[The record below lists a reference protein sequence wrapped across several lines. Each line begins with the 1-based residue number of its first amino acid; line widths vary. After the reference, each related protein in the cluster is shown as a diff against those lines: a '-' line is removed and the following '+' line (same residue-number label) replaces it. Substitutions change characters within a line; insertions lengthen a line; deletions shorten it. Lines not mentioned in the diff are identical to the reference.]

1 MLAQIFHF
9 IKYNNATVIILAII
23 LILGGGALA
32 AGPEAIGQK
41 QTSVQGIDNTL
52 LLAADLDN
60 FNMDFKIEKIE
71 QDEQYYYVIY
81 SYLDLVVLTN
91 AWQYQ
96 LNSKMQKI
104 SRKLKQDLGEYL
116 VGFLVKHQEARTRQ
130 LKQEKHLAELS
141 GAQTRTEVTEYSG
154 LIGKTLNLASKAFP
168 DYEPVKT
175 RQLPAPE
182 NFNLPTSSTSLS
194 EGGQTQADN
203 LTQDYN
209 NFLATHLEIFETLTA
224 PAQADAAS
232 SALDTA
238 TSADATV
245 PEIDT
250 SETDTAVSETDTAV
264 SETDAAV
271 LETPVGSEISAIT
284 EPESVDIIELPT
296 LTPTENIVPAEPA
309 PAPAPEA
316 PAEPEPTQ

>member
-182 NFNLPTSSTSLS
+182 NFNLPTSATSLS
-194 EGGQTQADN
+194 EGGQAQADN
-203 LTQDYN
+203 LTQVYN
-209 NFLATHLEIFETLTA
+209 NYLVAHPDLFINE
-224 PAQADAAS
+224 
-232 SALDTA
+232 TA
-238 TSADATV
+238 TSSPATAETV
-245 PEIDT
+245 ASSTQELAPEMVST
-250 SETDTAVSETDTAV
+250 EPAETSTESETVS
-264 SETDAAV
+264 
-271 LETPVGSEISAIT
+271 T
-284 EPESVDIIELPT
+284 EPETAPIEPTEVQIIELP
-296 LTPTENIVPAEPA
+296 PVEPI
-309 PAPAPEA
+309 A

>member
-81 SYLDLVVLTN
+81 SYLDLVVLDN

-96 LNSKMQKI
+96 LNSQTRKI
-104 SRKLKQDLGEYL
+104 SKKLKQDLGEYL
-116 VGFLVKHQEARTRQ
+116 VGFLAKHQEARTRQ

-194 EGGQTQADN
+194 EGGQAQADN
-203 LTQDYN
+203 LTQVYN
-209 NFLATHLEIFETLTA
+209 NYLAAHPDLFINE
-224 PAQADAAS
+224 
-232 SALDTA
+232 TA
-238 TSADATV
+238 TSSPATAETV
-245 PEIDT
+245 ASSTQELAPEMVST
-250 SETDTAVSETDTAV
+250 EPAETSTESETVS
-264 SETDAAV
+264 
-271 LETPVGSEISAIT
+271 T
-284 EPESVDIIELPT
+284 EPETAPIEPTEVQIIELP
-296 LTPTENIVPAEPA
+296 PVEPI
-309 PAPAPEA
+309 A

>member
-1 MLAQIFHF
+1 MLAKIIHF

-32 AGPEAIGQK
+32 AGPETIGQK

-116 VGFLVKHQEARTRQ
+116 VGFLAKHQEARTRQ

-194 EGGQTQADN
+194 EGGQAQADN
-203 LTQDYN
+203 LTQVYN
-209 NFLATHLEIFETLTA
+209 NYLAAYPDLFINE
-224 PAQADAAS
+224 
-232 SALDTA
+232 TA
-238 TSADATV
+238 TSSPATAETV
-245 PEIDT
+245 ASSTQELAPEMVST
-250 SETDTAVSETDTAV
+250 EPAETSTESETVS
-264 SETDAAV
+264 
-271 LETPVGSEISAIT
+271 T
-284 EPESVDIIELPT
+284 EPETAPIEPTEVQIIELP
-296 LTPTENIVPAEPA
+296 PVEPI
-309 PAPAPEA
+309 A

>member
-96 LNSKMQKI
+96 LNSQTRKI
-104 SRKLKQDLGEYL
+104 SKKLKQDLGEYL
-116 VGFLVKHQEARTRQ
+116 VGFLAKHQEARTRQ

-194 EGGQTQADN
+194 EGGQAQADN
-203 LTQDYN
+203 LTQAYN
-209 NFLATHLEIFETLTA
+209 NYLAAHPDLFINE
-224 PAQADAAS
+224 
-232 SALDTA
+232 TA
-238 TSADATV
+238 TSSPATAETV
-245 PEIDT
+245 ASSTQELAPEMVST
-250 SETDTAVSETDTAV
+250 EPAETSTESETVS
-264 SETDAAV
+264 
-271 LETPVGSEISAIT
+271 T
-284 EPESVDIIELPT
+284 EPETAPIEPTEVQIIELP
-296 LTPTENIVPAEPA
+296 PVEPI
-309 PAPAPEA
+309 A

>member
-1 MLAQIFHF
+1 MLAKIIHF

-32 AGPEAIGQK
+32 AGPETIGQK

-116 VGFLVKHQEARTRQ
+116 VGFLAKHQEARTRQ

-182 NFNLPTSSTSLS
+182 NFNLPTSATSLS
-194 EGGQTQADN
+194 EGGQAQADN
-203 LTQDYN
+203 LTQVYN
-209 NFLATHLEIFETLTA
+209 NYLAAHPDLFINE
-224 PAQADAAS
+224 
-232 SALDTA
+232 TA
-238 TSADATV
+238 TSSPATAETV
-245 PEIDT
+245 ASSTQELAPEMVST
-250 SETDTAVSETDTAV
+250 EPAETSTESETVS
-264 SETDAAV
+264 
-271 LETPVGSEISAIT
+271 T
-284 EPESVDIIELPT
+284 EPETAPIEPTEVQIIELP
-296 LTPTENIVPAEPA
+296 PVEPI
-309 PAPAPEA
+309 A

>member
-81 SYLDLVVLTN
+81 SYLDLVVLDN

-96 LNSKMQKI
+96 LNSQTRKI
-104 SRKLKQDLGEYL
+104 SKKLKQDLGQYL
-116 VGFLVKHQEARTRQ
+116 ANFLVKHQEARTRQ

-182 NFNLPTSSTSLS
+182 NFNLPTSATSLS
-194 EGGQTQADN
+194 EGGQAQADN
-203 LTQDYN
+203 LTQVYN
-209 NFLATHLEIFETLTA
+209 NYLAAYPDLFINE
-224 PAQADAAS
+224 
-232 SALDTA
+232 TA
-238 TSADATV
+238 TSSPATAETV
-245 PEIDT
+245 ASSTQELAPEMVST
-250 SETDTAVSETDTAV
+250 EPAETSTESETVS
-264 SETDAAV
+264 
-271 LETPVGSEISAIT
+271 T
-284 EPESVDIIELPT
+284 EPETAPIEPTEVQIIELP
-296 LTPTENIVPAEPA
+296 PVEPI
-309 PAPAPEA
+309 A

>member
-96 LNSKMQKI
+96 LNSQTRKI

-182 NFNLPTSSTSLS
+182 NFNLPTSATSLS
-194 EGGQTQADN
+194 EGGQAQADN
-203 LTQDYN
+203 LTQAYN
-209 NFLATHLEIFETLTA
+209 NYLAAHPDLFINE
-224 PAQADAAS
+224 
-232 SALDTA
+232 TA
-238 TSADATV
+238 TSSPATAETV
-245 PEIDT
+245 ASSTQELAPEMVST
-250 SETDTAVSETDTAV
+250 EPAETSTESETVS
-264 SETDAAV
+264 
-271 LETPVGSEISAIT
+271 T
-284 EPESVDIIELPT
+284 EPETAPIEPTEVQIIELP
-296 LTPTENIVPAEPA
+296 PVEPI
-309 PAPAPEA
+309 A

>member
-96 LNSKMQKI
+96 LNSQTRKI
-104 SRKLKQDLGEYL
+104 SKKLKQDLGQYL
-116 VGFLVKHQEARTRQ
+116 ANFLVKHQEARTRQ

-194 EGGQTQADN
+194 EGGQAQADN
-203 LTQDYN
+203 LTQVYN
-209 NFLATHLEIFETLTA
+209 NYLAAHPDLFINE
-224 PAQADAAS
+224 
-232 SALDTA
+232 TA
-238 TSADATV
+238 TSSPATAETV
-245 PEIDT
+245 ASSTQELAPEMVST
-250 SETDTAVSETDTAV
+250 EPAETSTESETVS
-264 SETDAAV
+264 
-271 LETPVGSEISAIT
+271 T
-284 EPESVDIIELPT
+284 EPETAPIEPTEVQIIELP
-296 LTPTENIVPAEPA
+296 PVEPI
-309 PAPAPEA
+309 A

>member
-32 AGPEAIGQK
+32 AGPETIGQK

-182 NFNLPTSSTSLS
+182 NFNLPTSATSLS
-194 EGGQTQADN
+194 EGGQAQADN
-203 LTQDYN
+203 LTQVYN
-209 NFLATHLEIFETLTA
+209 NYLAAHPDLFINE
-224 PAQADAAS
+224 
-232 SALDTA
+232 TA
-238 TSADATV
+238 TSSPATAETV
-245 PEIDT
+245 ASSTQELAPEMVST
-250 SETDTAVSETDTAV
+250 EPAETSTESETVS
-264 SETDAAV
+264 
-271 LETPVGSEISAIT
+271 T
-284 EPESVDIIELPT
+284 EPETAPIEPTEVQIIELP
-296 LTPTENIVPAEPA
+296 PVEPI
-309 PAPAPEA
+309 A

>member
-81 SYLDLVVLTN
+81 SYLDLVVLDN

-104 SRKLKQDLGEYL
+104 SRKLKQDLGQYL
-116 VGFLVKHQEARTRQ
+116 ANFLVKHQEARTRQ

-194 EGGQTQADN
+194 EGGQAQADN
-203 LTQDYN
+203 LTQVYN
-209 NFLATHLEIFETLTA
+209 NYLVAHPDLFINE
-224 PAQADAAS
+224 
-232 SALDTA
+232 TA
-238 TSADATV
+238 TSSPATAETV
-245 PEIDT
+245 ASSTQELAPEMVST
-250 SETDTAVSETDTAV
+250 EPAETSTESETVS
-264 SETDAAV
+264 
-271 LETPVGSEISAIT
+271 T
-284 EPESVDIIELPT
+284 EPETAPIEPTEVQIIELP
-296 LTPTENIVPAEPA
+296 PVEPI
-309 PAPAPEA
+309 A

>member
-32 AGPEAIGQK
+32 AGPETIGQK

-194 EGGQTQADN
+194 EGGQAQADN
-203 LTQDYN
+203 LTQVYN
-209 NFLATHLEIFETLTA
+209 NYLAAHPDLFINE
-224 PAQADAAS
+224 
-232 SALDTA
+232 TA
-238 TSADATV
+238 TSSPATAETV
-245 PEIDT
+245 ASSTQELAPEMVST
-250 SETDTAVSETDTAV
+250 EPAETSTESETVS
-264 SETDAAV
+264 
-271 LETPVGSEISAIT
+271 T
-284 EPESVDIIELPT
+284 EPETAPIEPTEVQIIELP
-296 LTPTENIVPAEPA
+296 PVEPI
-309 PAPAPEA
+309 A

>member
-1 MLAQIFHF
+1 MLAKIIHF

-71 QDEQYYYVIY
+71 QDEQYYYVNY
-81 SYLDLVVLTN
+81 SYLDLVVLDN

-96 LNSKMQKI
+96 LNSQTRKI
-104 SRKLKQDLGEYL
+104 SKKLKQDLGEYL
-116 VGFLVKHQEARTRQ
+116 VGFLAKHQEARTRQ

-194 EGGQTQADN
+194 EGGQAQADN
-203 LTQDYN
+203 LTQVYN
-209 NFLATHLEIFETLTA
+209 NYLAAHPDLFINE
-224 PAQADAAS
+224 
-232 SALDTA
+232 TA
-238 TSADATV
+238 TSSPATAETV
-245 PEIDT
+245 ASSTQELAPEMVST
-250 SETDTAVSETDTAV
+250 EPAETSTESETVS
-264 SETDAAV
+264 
-271 LETPVGSEISAIT
+271 T
-284 EPESVDIIELPT
+284 EPETAPIEPTEVQIIELP
-296 LTPTENIVPAEPA
+296 PVEPI
-309 PAPAPEA
+309 A

>member
-1 MLAQIFHF
+1 MLAKIIHF

-32 AGPEAIGQK
+32 AGPETIGQK

-194 EGGQTQADN
+194 EGGQAQADN
-203 LTQDYN
+203 LTQVYN
-209 NFLATHLEIFETLTA
+209 NYLAAHPDLFINE
-224 PAQADAAS
+224 
-232 SALDTA
+232 TA
-238 TSADATV
+238 TSSPATAETV
-245 PEIDT
+245 ASSTQELAPEMVST
-250 SETDTAVSETDTAV
+250 EPAETSTESETVS
-264 SETDAAV
+264 
-271 LETPVGSEISAIT
+271 T
-284 EPESVDIIELPT
+284 EPETAPIEPTEVQIIELP
-296 LTPTENIVPAEPA
+296 PVEPI
-309 PAPAPEA
+309 A

>member
-81 SYLDLVVLTN
+81 SYLDLVVLDN

-104 SRKLKQDLGEYL
+104 SRKLKQDLGQYL
-116 VGFLVKHQEARTRQ
+116 ANFLVKHQEARTRQ

-182 NFNLPTSSTSLS
+182 NFNLPTSATSLS
-194 EGGQTQADN
+194 EGGQAQADN
-203 LTQDYN
+203 LTQAYN
-209 NFLATHLEIFETLTA
+209 NYLAAHPDLFINE
-224 PAQADAAS
+224 
-232 SALDTA
+232 TA
-238 TSADATV
+238 TSSPATAETV
-245 PEIDT
+245 ASSTQELAPEMVST
-250 SETDTAVSETDTAV
+250 EPAETSTESETVS
-264 SETDAAV
+264 
-271 LETPVGSEISAIT
+271 T
-284 EPESVDIIELPT
+284 EPETAPIEPTEVQIIELP
-296 LTPTENIVPAEPA
+296 PVEPI
-309 PAPAPEA
+309 A

>member
-81 SYLDLVVLTN
+81 SYLDLVVLDN

-104 SRKLKQDLGEYL
+104 SRKLKQDLGQYL
-116 VGFLVKHQEARTRQ
+116 ANFLVKHQEARTRQ

-194 EGGQTQADN
+194 EGGQAQADN
-203 LTQDYN
+203 LTQVYN
-209 NFLATHLEIFETLTA
+209 NYLAAHPDLFINE
-224 PAQADAAS
+224 
-232 SALDTA
+232 TA
-238 TSADATV
+238 TSSPATAETV
-245 PEIDT
+245 ASSTQELAPEMVST
-250 SETDTAVSETDTAV
+250 EPAETSTESETVS
-264 SETDAAV
+264 
-271 LETPVGSEISAIT
+271 T
-284 EPESVDIIELPT
+284 EPETAPIEPTEVQIIELP
-296 LTPTENIVPAEPA
+296 PVEPI
-309 PAPAPEA
+309 A

>member
-116 VGFLVKHQEARTRQ
+116 VGFLAKHQEARTRQ

-182 NFNLPTSSTSLS
+182 NFNLPTSATSLS
-194 EGGQTQADN
+194 EGGQAQADN
-203 LTQDYN
+203 LTQVYN
-209 NFLATHLEIFETLTA
+209 NYLAAHPDLFINE
-224 PAQADAAS
+224 
-232 SALDTA
+232 TA
-238 TSADATV
+238 TSSPATAETV
-245 PEIDT
+245 ASSTQELAPEMVST
-250 SETDTAVSETDTAV
+250 EPAETSTESETVS
-264 SETDAAV
+264 
-271 LETPVGSEISAIT
+271 T
-284 EPESVDIIELPT
+284 EPETAPIEPTEVQIIELP
-296 LTPTENIVPAEPA
+296 PVEPI
-309 PAPAPEA
+309 A

>member
-104 SRKLKQDLGEYL
+104 SRKLKQDLGQYL
-116 VGFLVKHQEARTRQ
+116 ANFLVKHQEARTRQ

-194 EGGQTQADN
+194 EGGQAQADN
-203 LTQDYN
+203 LTQGYN
-209 NFLATHLEIFETLTA
+209 NFLATHPDLFINE
-224 PAQADAAS
+224 
-232 SALDTA
+232 TA
-238 TSADATV
+238 TSSPATAETV
-245 PEIDT
+245 ASSTQELAPEMVSTEPAET
-250 SETDTAVSETDTAV
+250 S
-264 SETDAAV
+264 
-271 LETPVGSEISAIT
+271 T
-284 EPESVDIIELPT
+284 EPETVSTEPETAPIEPTEVQIIELP
-296 LTPTENIVPAEPA
+296 PVEPI
-309 PAPAPEA
+309 A

>member
-81 SYLDLVVLTN
+81 SYLDLVVLDN

-96 LNSKMQKI
+96 LNSQTRKI
-104 SRKLKQDLGEYL
+104 SKKLKQDLGQYL
-116 VGFLVKHQEARTRQ
+116 ANFLVKHQEARTRQ

-194 EGGQTQADN
+194 EGGQAQADN
-203 LTQDYN
+203 LTQVYN
-209 NFLATHLEIFETLTA
+209 NYLAAHPDLFINE
-224 PAQADAAS
+224 
-232 SALDTA
+232 TA
-238 TSADATV
+238 TSSPATAETV
-245 PEIDT
+245 ASSTQELAPEMVST
-250 SETDTAVSETDTAV
+250 EPAETSTESETVS
-264 SETDAAV
+264 
-271 LETPVGSEISAIT
+271 T
-284 EPESVDIIELPT
+284 EPETAPIEPTEVQIIELP
-296 LTPTENIVPAEPA
+296 PVEPI
-309 PAPAPEA
+309 A

>member
-104 SRKLKQDLGEYL
+104 SRKLKQDLGQYL
-116 VGFLVKHQEARTRQ
+116 ANFLVKHQEARTRQ

-182 NFNLPTSSTSLS
+182 NFNLPTSATSLS
-194 EGGQTQADN
+194 EGGQAQADN
-203 LTQDYN
+203 LTQVYN
-209 NFLATHLEIFETLTA
+209 NYLAAHPDLFINE
-224 PAQADAAS
+224 
-232 SALDTA
+232 TA
-238 TSADATV
+238 TSSPATAETV
-245 PEIDT
+245 ASSTQELAPEMVST
-250 SETDTAVSETDTAV
+250 EPAETSTESETVS
-264 SETDAAV
+264 
-271 LETPVGSEISAIT
+271 T
-284 EPESVDIIELPT
+284 EPETAPIEPTEVQIIELP
-296 LTPTENIVPAEPA
+296 PVEPI
-309 PAPAPEA
+309 A

>member
-81 SYLDLVVLTN
+81 SYLDLVVLDN

-96 LNSKMQKI
+96 LNSQTRKI
-104 SRKLKQDLGEYL
+104 SKKLKQDLGEYL
-116 VGFLVKHQEARTRQ
+116 VGFLAKHQEARTRQ

-182 NFNLPTSSTSLS
+182 NFNLPTSATSLS
-194 EGGQTQADN
+194 EGGQAQADN
-203 LTQDYN
+203 LTQVYN
-209 NFLATHLEIFETLTA
+209 NYLAAHPDLFINE
-224 PAQADAAS
+224 
-232 SALDTA
+232 TA
-238 TSADATV
+238 TSSPATAETV
-245 PEIDT
+245 ASSTQELAPEMVST
-250 SETDTAVSETDTAV
+250 EPAETSTESETVS
-264 SETDAAV
+264 
-271 LETPVGSEISAIT
+271 T
-284 EPESVDIIELPT
+284 EPETAPIEPTEVQIIELP
-296 LTPTENIVPAEPA
+296 PVEPI
-309 PAPAPEA
+309 A

>member
-96 LNSKMQKI
+96 LNSQTRKI
-104 SRKLKQDLGEYL
+104 SKKLKQDLGQYL
-116 VGFLVKHQEARTRQ
+116 ANFLAKHQEARTRQ

-194 EGGQTQADN
+194 EGGQAQADN
-203 LTQDYN
+203 LTQVYN
-209 NFLATHLEIFETLTA
+209 NYLAAHPDLFINE
-224 PAQADAAS
+224 
-232 SALDTA
+232 TA
-238 TSADATV
+238 TSSPATAETV
-245 PEIDT
+245 ASSTQELAPEMVST
-250 SETDTAVSETDTAV
+250 EPAETSTESETVS
-264 SETDAAV
+264 
-271 LETPVGSEISAIT
+271 T
-284 EPESVDIIELPT
+284 EPETAPIEPTEVQIIELP
-296 LTPTENIVPAEPA
+296 PVEPI
-309 PAPAPEA
+309 A

>member
-1 MLAQIFHF
+1 MLAKIIHF

-81 SYLDLVVLTN
+81 SYLDLVVLDN

-96 LNSKMQKI
+96 LNSQTRKI
-104 SRKLKQDLGEYL
+104 SKKLKQDLGEYL
-116 VGFLVKHQEARTRQ
+116 VGFLAKHQEARTRQ

-194 EGGQTQADN
+194 EGGQAQADN
-203 LTQDYN
+203 LTQVYN
-209 NFLATHLEIFETLTA
+209 NYLAAHPDLFINE
-224 PAQADAAS
+224 
-232 SALDTA
+232 TA
-238 TSADATV
+238 TSSPATAETV
-245 PEIDT
+245 ASSTQELAPEMVST
-250 SETDTAVSETDTAV
+250 EPAETSTESETVS
-264 SETDAAV
+264 
-271 LETPVGSEISAIT
+271 T
-284 EPESVDIIELPT
+284 EPETAPIEPTEVQIIELP
-296 LTPTENIVPAEPA
+296 PVEPI
-309 PAPAPEA
+309 A

>member
-32 AGPEAIGQK
+32 AGPETIGQK

-81 SYLDLVVLTN
+81 SYLDLVVLDN

-96 LNSKMQKI
+96 LNSQTRKI
-104 SRKLKQDLGEYL
+104 SKKLKQDLGQYL
-116 VGFLVKHQEARTRQ
+116 ANFLVKHQEARTRQ

-182 NFNLPTSSTSLS
+182 NFNLPTSATSLS
-194 EGGQTQADN
+194 EGGQAQADN
-203 LTQDYN
+203 LTQVYN
-209 NFLATHLEIFETLTA
+209 NYLAAHPDLFINE
-224 PAQADAAS
+224 
-232 SALDTA
+232 TA
-238 TSADATV
+238 TSSPATAETV
-245 PEIDT
+245 ASSTQELAPEMVST
-250 SETDTAVSETDTAV
+250 EPAETSTESETVS
-264 SETDAAV
+264 
-271 LETPVGSEISAIT
+271 T
-284 EPESVDIIELPT
+284 EPETAPIEPTEVQIIELP
-296 LTPTENIVPAEPA
+296 PVEPI
-309 PAPAPEA
+309 A

>member
-96 LNSKMQKI
+96 LNSQTRKI
-104 SRKLKQDLGEYL
+104 SKKLKQDLGEYL

-182 NFNLPTSSTSLS
+182 NFNLPTSATSLS
-194 EGGQTQADN
+194 EGGQAQADN
-203 LTQDYN
+203 LTQVYN
-209 NFLATHLEIFETLTA
+209 NYLAAHPDLFINE
-224 PAQADAAS
+224 
-232 SALDTA
+232 TA
-238 TSADATV
+238 TSSPATAETV
-245 PEIDT
+245 ASSTQELAPEMVST
-250 SETDTAVSETDTAV
+250 EPAETSTESETVS
-264 SETDAAV
+264 
-271 LETPVGSEISAIT
+271 T
-284 EPESVDIIELPT
+284 EPETAPIEPTEVQIIELP
-296 LTPTENIVPAEPA
+296 PVEPI
-309 PAPAPEA
+309 A

>member
-1 MLAQIFHF
+1 MLAKIIHF

-23 LILGGGALA
+23 LILGGSALA
-32 AGPEAIGQK
+32 AGPETIGQK

-81 SYLDLVVLTN
+81 SYLDLVVLDN

-104 SRKLKQDLGEYL
+104 SRKLKQDLGQYL
-116 VGFLVKHQEARTRQ
+116 ANFLVKHQEARTRQ

-194 EGGQTQADN
+194 EGGQAQADN
-203 LTQDYN
+203 LTQVYN
-209 NFLATHLEIFETLTA
+209 NYLAAHPDLFINE
-224 PAQADAAS
+224 
-232 SALDTA
+232 TA
-238 TSADATV
+238 TSSPATAETV
-245 PEIDT
+245 ASSTQELAPEMVST
-250 SETDTAVSETDTAV
+250 EPAETSTESETVS
-264 SETDAAV
+264 
-271 LETPVGSEISAIT
+271 T
-284 EPESVDIIELPT
+284 EPETAPIEPTEVQIIELP
-296 LTPTENIVPAEPA
+296 PVEPI
-309 PAPAPEA
+309 A

>member
-1 MLAQIFHF
+1 MLAKIIHF

-96 LNSKMQKI
+96 LNSQTRKI
-104 SRKLKQDLGEYL
+104 SKKLKQDLGQYL
-116 VGFLVKHQEARTRQ
+116 ANFLVKHQEARTRQ

-194 EGGQTQADN
+194 EGGQAQADN
-203 LTQDYN
+203 LTQAYN
-209 NFLATHLEIFETLTA
+209 NYLAAHPDLFINE
-224 PAQADAAS
+224 
-232 SALDTA
+232 TA
-238 TSADATV
+238 TSSPATAETV
-245 PEIDT
+245 ASSTQELAPEMVST
-250 SETDTAVSETDTAV
+250 EPAETSTESETVS
-264 SETDAAV
+264 
-271 LETPVGSEISAIT
+271 T
-284 EPESVDIIELPT
+284 EPETAPIEPTEVQIIELP
-296 LTPTENIVPAEPA
+296 PVEPI
-309 PAPAPEA
+309 A

>member
-104 SRKLKQDLGEYL
+104 SRKLKQDLGQYL
-116 VGFLVKHQEARTRQ
+116 ANFLVKHQEARTRQ

-194 EGGQTQADN
+194 EGGQAQADN
-203 LTQDYN
+203 LTQVYN
-209 NFLATHLEIFETLTA
+209 NYLAAHPDLFINE
-224 PAQADAAS
+224 
-232 SALDTA
+232 TA
-238 TSADATV
+238 TSSPATAETV
-245 PEIDT
+245 ASSTQELAPEMVST
-250 SETDTAVSETDTAV
+250 EPAETSTESETVS
-264 SETDAAV
+264 
-271 LETPVGSEISAIT
+271 T
-284 EPESVDIIELPT
+284 EPETAPIEPTEVQIIELP
-296 LTPTENIVPAEPA
+296 PVEPI
-309 PAPAPEA
+309 A

>member
-182 NFNLPTSSTSLS
+182 NFNLPTSATSLS
-194 EGGQTQADN
+194 EGGQAQADN
-203 LTQDYN
+203 LTQVYN
-209 NFLATHLEIFETLTA
+209 NYLAAHPDLFINE
-224 PAQADAAS
+224 
-232 SALDTA
+232 TA
-238 TSADATV
+238 TSSPATAETV
-245 PEIDT
+245 ASSTQELAPEMVST
-250 SETDTAVSETDTAV
+250 EPAETSTESETVS
-264 SETDAAV
+264 
-271 LETPVGSEISAIT
+271 T
-284 EPESVDIIELPT
+284 EPETAPIEPTEVQIIELP
-296 LTPTENIVPAEPA
+296 PVEPI
-309 PAPAPEA
+309 A

>member
-1 MLAQIFHF
+1 MLAKIIHF

-81 SYLDLVVLTN
+81 SYLDLVVLDN

-194 EGGQTQADN
+194 EGGQAQADN
-203 LTQDYN
+203 LTQVYN
-209 NFLATHLEIFETLTA
+209 NYLAAHPDLFINE
-224 PAQADAAS
+224 
-232 SALDTA
+232 TA
-238 TSADATV
+238 TSSPATAETV
-245 PEIDT
+245 ASSTQELAPEMVST
-250 SETDTAVSETDTAV
+250 EPAETSTESETVS
-264 SETDAAV
+264 
-271 LETPVGSEISAIT
+271 T
-284 EPESVDIIELPT
+284 EPETAPIEPTEVQIIELP
-296 LTPTENIVPAEPA
+296 PVEPI
-309 PAPAPEA
+309 A

>member
-81 SYLDLVVLTN
+81 SYLDLVVLDN

-96 LNSKMQKI
+96 LNSQTRKI
-104 SRKLKQDLGEYL
+104 SKKLKQDLGEYL
-116 VGFLVKHQEARTRQ
+116 VGFLAKHQEARTRQ

-141 GAQTRTEVTEYSG
+141 GAQTRTEVAEYSG

-182 NFNLPTSSTSLS
+182 NFNLPTSATSLS
-194 EGGQTQADN
+194 EGGQAQADN
-203 LTQDYN
+203 LTQVYN
-209 NFLATHLEIFETLTA
+209 NYLAAHPDLFINE
-224 PAQADAAS
+224 
-232 SALDTA
+232 TA
-238 TSADATV
+238 TSSPATAETV
-245 PEIDT
+245 ASSTQELAPEMVST
-250 SETDTAVSETDTAV
+250 EPAETSTESETVS
-264 SETDAAV
+264 
-271 LETPVGSEISAIT
+271 T
-284 EPESVDIIELPT
+284 EPETAPIEPTEVQIIELP
-296 LTPTENIVPAEPA
+296 PVEPI
-309 PAPAPEA
+309 A

>member
-32 AGPEAIGQK
+32 AGPETIGQK

-81 SYLDLVVLTN
+81 SYLDLVVLDN

-96 LNSKMQKI
+96 LNSQTRKI
-104 SRKLKQDLGEYL
+104 SKKLKQDLGEYL
-116 VGFLVKHQEARTRQ
+116 VGFLAKHQEARTRQ

-194 EGGQTQADN
+194 EGGQAQADN
-203 LTQDYN
+203 LTQVYN
-209 NFLATHLEIFETLTA
+209 NYLAAHPDLFINE
-224 PAQADAAS
+224 
-232 SALDTA
+232 TA
-238 TSADATV
+238 TSSPATAETV
-245 PEIDT
+245 ASSTQELAPEMVST
-250 SETDTAVSETDTAV
+250 EPAETSTESETVS
-264 SETDAAV
+264 
-271 LETPVGSEISAIT
+271 T
-284 EPESVDIIELPT
+284 EPETAPIEPTEVQIIELP
-296 LTPTENIVPAEPA
+296 PVEPI
-309 PAPAPEA
+309 A

>member
-1 MLAQIFHF
+1 MLAKIIHF

-32 AGPEAIGQK
+32 AGPETIGQK

-194 EGGQTQADN
+194 EGGQAQADN
-203 LTQDYN
+203 LTQVYN
-209 NFLATHLEIFETLTA
+209 NYLAAHPDLFINE
-224 PAQADAAS
+224 
-232 SALDTA
+232 TA
-238 TSADATV
+238 TSSPATAETV
-245 PEIDT
+245 ASSTQELAPEMVSTEPAET
-250 SETDTAVSETDTAV
+250 S
-264 SETDAAV
+264 
-271 LETPVGSEISAIT
+271 T
-284 EPESVDIIELPT
+284 EPETVSTEPETAPIEPTEVQIIELP
-296 LTPTENIVPAEPA
+296 PVEPI
-309 PAPAPEA
+309 A

>member
-116 VGFLVKHQEARTRQ
+116 VGFLAKHQEARTRQ

-194 EGGQTQADN
+194 EGGQAQADN
-203 LTQDYN
+203 LTQVYN
-209 NFLATHLEIFETLTA
+209 NYLAAHPDLFINE
-224 PAQADAAS
+224 
-232 SALDTA
+232 TA
-238 TSADATV
+238 TSSPATAETV
-245 PEIDT
+245 ASSTQELAPEMVST
-250 SETDTAVSETDTAV
+250 EPAETSTESETVS
-264 SETDAAV
+264 
-271 LETPVGSEISAIT
+271 T
-284 EPESVDIIELPT
+284 EPETAPIEPTEVQIIELP
-296 LTPTENIVPAEPA
+296 PVEPI
-309 PAPAPEA
+309 A

>member
-81 SYLDLVVLTN
+81 SYLDLVVLDN

-104 SRKLKQDLGEYL
+104 SRKLKQDLGQYL
-116 VGFLVKHQEARTRQ
+116 ANFLVKHQEARTRQ

-182 NFNLPTSSTSLS
+182 NFNLPTSATSLS
-194 EGGQTQADN
+194 EGGQAQADN
-203 LTQDYN
+203 LTQVYN
-209 NFLATHLEIFETLTA
+209 NYLAAHPDLFINE
-224 PAQADAAS
+224 
-232 SALDTA
+232 TA
-238 TSADATV
+238 TSSPATAETV
-245 PEIDT
+245 ASSTQELAPEMVST
-250 SETDTAVSETDTAV
+250 EPAETSTESETVS
-264 SETDAAV
+264 
-271 LETPVGSEISAIT
+271 T
-284 EPESVDIIELPT
+284 EPETAPIEPTEVQIIELP
-296 LTPTENIVPAEPA
+296 PVEPI
-309 PAPAPEA
+309 A

>member
-96 LNSKMQKI
+96 LNSQTRKI
-104 SRKLKQDLGEYL
+104 SKKLKQDLGQYL
-116 VGFLVKHQEARTRQ
+116 ANFLVKHQEARTRQ

-182 NFNLPTSSTSLS
+182 NFNLPTSATSLS
-194 EGGQTQADN
+194 EGGQAQADN
-203 LTQDYN
+203 LTQVYN
-209 NFLATHLEIFETLTA
+209 NYLAAHPDLFINE
-224 PAQADAAS
+224 
-232 SALDTA
+232 TA
-238 TSADATV
+238 TSSPATAETV
-245 PEIDT
+245 ASSTQELAPEMVST
-250 SETDTAVSETDTAV
+250 EPAETSTESETVS
-264 SETDAAV
+264 
-271 LETPVGSEISAIT
+271 T
-284 EPESVDIIELPT
+284 EPETAPIEPTEVQIIELP
-296 LTPTENIVPAEPA
+296 PVEPI
-309 PAPAPEA
+309 A

>member
-96 LNSKMQKI
+96 LNSQTRKI
-104 SRKLKQDLGEYL
+104 SKKLKQDLGEYL
-116 VGFLVKHQEARTRQ
+116 VGFLAKHQEARTRQ

-194 EGGQTQADN
+194 EGGQAQADN
-203 LTQDYN
+203 LTQVYN
-209 NFLATHLEIFETLTA
+209 NYLAAHPDLFINE
-224 PAQADAAS
+224 
-232 SALDTA
+232 TA
-238 TSADATV
+238 TSSPATAETV
-245 PEIDT
+245 ASSTQELAPEMVST
-250 SETDTAVSETDTAV
+250 EPAETSTESETVS
-264 SETDAAV
+264 
-271 LETPVGSEISAIT
+271 T
-284 EPESVDIIELPT
+284 EPETAPIEPTEVQIIELP
-296 LTPTENIVPAEPA
+296 PVEPI
-309 PAPAPEA
+309 A

>member
-194 EGGQTQADN
+194 EGGQAQADN
-203 LTQDYN
+203 LTQVYN
-209 NFLATHLEIFETLTA
+209 NYLAAHPDLFINE
-224 PAQADAAS
+224 
-232 SALDTA
+232 TA
-238 TSADATV
+238 TSSPATAETV
-245 PEIDT
+245 ASSTQELAPEMVST
-250 SETDTAVSETDTAV
+250 EPAETSTESETVS
-264 SETDAAV
+264 
-271 LETPVGSEISAIT
+271 T
-284 EPESVDIIELPT
+284 EPETAPIEPTEVQIIELP
-296 LTPTENIVPAEPA
+296 PVEPI
-309 PAPAPEA
+309 A